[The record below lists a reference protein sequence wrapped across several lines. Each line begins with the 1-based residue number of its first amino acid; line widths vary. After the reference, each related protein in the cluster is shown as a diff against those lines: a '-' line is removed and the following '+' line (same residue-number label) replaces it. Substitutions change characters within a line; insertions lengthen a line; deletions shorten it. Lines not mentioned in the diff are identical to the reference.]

1 MTSEPRFTTLP
12 SSLDREAFIARF
24 GGLYEHSPWVAER
37 LWDRG
42 LDRRH
47 DSVQGLQAALAMVV
61 DAADRATKLA
71 LIRAHPDLAGRL
83 ALAGELTADS
93 RAEQASAG
101 LDACTADE
109 LGRFQT
115 LNEAYRARFGFPFVM
130 AVKDRGRAE
139 ILAAFEAR
147 LKHDPERERAAAL
160 AEIHKIAALRLRE
173 LLGA

>member
-1 MTSEPRFTTLP
+1 MTSNSSFASLP
-12 SSLDREAFIARF
+12 SALDRETFVARF
-24 GGLYEHSPWVAER
+24 GGVYEHSPWVAER

-61 DAADRATKLA
+61 DAADRETKLA

-83 ALAGELTADS
+83 ALAGDLTADS

-101 LDACTADE
+101 LDHCMPDE
-109 LGRFQT
+109 LARFQA
-115 LNEAYRARFGFPFVM
+115 LNEAYKARFGFPFVM
-130 AVKDRGRAE
+130 AVKGRSRAE
-139 ILAAFEAR
+139 VLAAFETR
-147 LKHDPERERAAAL
+147 LANDPEQEFATAL

-173 LLGA
+173 LLGS